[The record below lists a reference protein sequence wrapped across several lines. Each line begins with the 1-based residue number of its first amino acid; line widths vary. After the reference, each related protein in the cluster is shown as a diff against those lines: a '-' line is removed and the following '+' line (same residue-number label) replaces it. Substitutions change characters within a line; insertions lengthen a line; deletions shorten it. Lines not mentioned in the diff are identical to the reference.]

1 MDLFHT
7 LIGLQGE
14 TISWWQ
20 MSLRGLLIFAVGVLA
35 ARVAA
40 TRAFGKWSPLDII
53 FAVIVGS
60 NLGRAMTGSAPFVA
74 TIAATLALVAVHTAL
89 ARAAARWAWLS
100 FLVKGGRVCLVRDG
114 RRDEDAMRAAGIGDG
129 DLNMALR
136 THGHADLSEIQH
148 AFLERNGDITL
159 IETDHR

>member
-1 MDLFHT
+1 MDMLHT
-7 LIGLQGE
+7 LVGSADGA
-14 TISWWQ
+14 ISAWQ
-20 MSLRGLLIFAVGVLA
+20 MTVRGVLIFAVGVLA

-60 NLGRAMTGSAPFVA
+60 NLGRAMTGSAPFVP
-74 TIAATLALVAVHTAL
+74 TIVATLALVGVHTAV
-89 ARAAARWAWLS
+89 ARAAARWSWLS
-100 FLVKGGRVCLVRDG
+100 FLVKGGRVRLVREG
-114 RRDEDAMRAAGIGDG
+114 QRDRDAMRAAGIGDG

-136 THGHADLSEIQH
+136 GHGHTDLGGVQD

-159 IETDHR
+159 IPKA

>member
-1 MDLFHT
+1 MEWLHS
-7 LIGLQGE
+7 LIGSEDGA
-14 TISWWQ
+14 ISWWQ
-20 MSLRGLLIFAVGVLA
+20 MTLRGALIFAVGVLA

-60 NLGRAMTGSAPFVA
+60 NLGRAMTGSAPFVP
-74 TIAATLALVAVHTAL
+74 TVVATLALVALHTAL
-89 ARAAARWAWLS
+89 ARGAAQWSWLS
-100 FLVKGGRVCLVRDG
+100 FLVKGGRVRLVRDG
-114 RRDEDAMRAAGIGDG
+114 RRDKDAMRVAGIGEG

-136 THGHADLSEIQH
+136 THGHTDLAGIQD

-159 IETDHR
+159 IPNDQR